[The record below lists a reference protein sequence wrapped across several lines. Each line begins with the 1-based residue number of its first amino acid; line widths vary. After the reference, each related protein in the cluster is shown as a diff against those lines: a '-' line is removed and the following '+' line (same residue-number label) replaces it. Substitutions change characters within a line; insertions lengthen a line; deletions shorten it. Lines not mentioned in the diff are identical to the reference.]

1 MAEADAPHG
10 QRGLRLTPRQRQI
23 LRLAAQG
30 LSDKEIAARLGI
42 SYRTVRTHFERL
54 YHTYGLRGRAAAV
67 ALYLLAAA
75 EGGTGYLGGR
85 LSDALHAVLSVFSP
99 T

>member
-1 MAEADAPHG
+1 MEEANPPEGRSAP
-10 QRGLRLTPRQRQI
+10 GLTLRQREI
-23 LRLAAQG
+23 LRLASEG

-54 YHTYGLRGRAAAV
+54 YRRYGLHGRAAAV
-67 ALYLLAAA
+67 ALYLRATA
-75 EGGTGYLGGR
+75 EGGAGHLGGR